1 MAEEWS
7 EHQPIYVQL
16 HDRIV
21 ERILDGD
28 LAEGEALP
36 SVRQV
41 AARLRINPLTV
52 SKGYQMLVD
61 EGVVEKRRGRGMYV
75 AAGARETLRAR
86 ERERFLREEWPAI
99 RARMRRLGLDPALML
114 EEGEREGDDH
124 GR

>member
-52 SKGYQMLVD
+52 SRGYQMLVD

-114 EEGEREGDDH
+114 EEGEGDDH

>member
-1 MAEEWS
+1 VAEEWS

-52 SKGYQMLVD
+52 SRGYQMLVD

-114 EEGEREGDDH
+114 EEGEGDDH